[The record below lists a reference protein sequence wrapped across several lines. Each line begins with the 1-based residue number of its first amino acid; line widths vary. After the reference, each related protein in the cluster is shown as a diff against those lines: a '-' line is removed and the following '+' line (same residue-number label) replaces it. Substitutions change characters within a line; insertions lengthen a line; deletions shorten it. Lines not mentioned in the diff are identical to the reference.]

1 MEQNNNTFSYT
12 YSAAQQEEVRAIR
25 EKYEPQSG
33 TNAKMEQLRKLD
45 ASVDRAGT
53 ITGLIVG
60 IAGVLLFGLGMYFSI
75 SLSGGYFVSGI
86 IIGVAGMALMGL
98 SVPINRIVVRRRR
111 EQIAPE
117 ILRLTDE
124 LMQGNGE
131 EQ

>member
-1 MEQNNNTFSYT
+1 MEQNSNTFNYT

-33 TNAKMEQLRKLD
+33 KNAKMEQLRKLD

-53 ITGLIVG
+53 ITGLMVG

-75 SLSGGYFVSGI
+75 SLSGGYFVPGI

-124 LMQGNGE
+124 LMQENGE